1 MKSKADGV
9 RQCVSRVGG
18 GGGAGGVT
26 TDESFLLKT
35 FRPHPHEIDVL
46 VKQVGL
52 YVLSA

>member
-1 MKSKADGV
+1 MA
-9 RQCVSRVGG
+9 CVSACVLEGG
-18 GGGAGGVT
+18 GGGV

-46 VKQVGL
+46 VRQVGL